1 MIKNNILNLFKKKL
15 KYTPTIDQ
23 ERLIEELT
31 NLIINFNRQDK
42 DREIFLLKGYAGTGK
57 TTIISSF
64 VKILDNLHLKSVLLA
79 PTGRA
84 AKVLSYYSSKNAYT
98 IHKKIYRQKSSQDGF
113 GKFVLNKNFHSYTFF
128 IVDEA
133 SMISNFSIE
142 ASMFGSGRLLDD
154 LIEYVYNDKN
164 CMLIIVGDT
173 AQLPPVGLDKS
184 PALKTEILENY
195 GLIVKE
201 LELTQIIRQSLN
213 SGILFNAT
221 KVRELI
227 KNNSY
232 NFSYPQIKLHNYNDI
247 VRISGEDLIEDISS
261 AYDKYGIEQTVVIS
275 RSNKRANK
283 YNQGIRNSILY
294 REEEIS
300 TGDYLMVVKNNYHW
314 LDENDKIDFI
324 ANGDIVEVTRIKN
337 YQEKYGFR
345 FADVTVRFIDYDFEI
360 DAKIMLSTLSIETAS
375 LSNEQNKQLYYSI
388 MDDYSDIK
396 SKKKKYELVK
406 NNPFLNAL
414 QVKFSYAIT
423 CHKSQGGQ
431 WKCVFVDQ
439 GYINDD
445 MLNVEYLRWLY
456 TAITRSTEKLYLVNF
471 KNDFFEQNEL

>member
-1 MIKNNILNLFKKKL
+1 MIKNNILNLFKKKF
-15 KYTPTIDQ
+15 KYNPTKDQ
-23 ERLIEELT
+23 ETLIEELT
-31 NLIINFNRQDK
+31 NLIINFNRQGK
-42 DREIFLLKGYAGTGK
+42 DNEIFLLKGYAGTGK

-64 VKILDNLHLKSVLLA
+64 VKVLDDLRLKTVLLA

-84 AKVLSYYSSKNAYT
+84 AKVLSFYSGKNAYT

-113 GKFVLNKNFHSYTFF
+113 GKFVLNQNLHSYTFF

-133 SMISNFSIE
+133 SMISNSSIE

-154 LIEYVYNDKN
+154 LIEYVYKGKN
-164 CMLIIVGDT
+164 CMLVIVGDT

-184 PALKTEILENY
+184 PALKTETLENY

-227 KNNSY
+227 KDNPY
-232 NFSYPQIKLHNYNDI
+232 KFSYPKIKLHDYSDI

-261 AYDKYGIEQTVVIS
+261 AYDKYGIEQTVVVS

-300 TGDYLMVVKNNYHW
+300 TGDYLMIVKNNYHW

-360 DAKIMLSTLSIETAS
+360 DTKIMLSTLSIETAS
-375 LSNEQNKQLYYSI
+375 LSNEQNRQLYYSI
-388 MDDYSDIK
+388 MNDYSDIN
-396 SKKKKYELVK
+396 SNKKKYDLVK
-406 NNPFLNAL
+406 NNPFFNAL

-471 KNDFFEQNEL
+471 KSEFFE

>member
-15 KYTPTIDQ
+15 NYTPTIDQ
-23 ERLIEELT
+23 KRLIEELT
-31 NLIINFNRQDK
+31 NLIINFNSHDK
-42 DREIFLLKGYAGTGK
+42 DKEIFLLKGYAGTGK

-113 GKFVLNKNFHSYTFF
+113 GKFVLNKNLHSYTFF

-133 SMISNFSIE
+133 SMISNSSIE

-154 LIEYVYNDKN
+154 LIEYVYKGRN

-184 PALKTEILENY
+184 PALKTEVLENY

-227 KNNSY
+227 KDNPY
-232 NFSYPQIKLHNYNDI
+232 NFSYPKIKLHEYSDI
-247 VRISGEDLIEDISS
+247 VRIGGEDLIEDISS
-261 AYDKYGIEQTVVIS
+261 AYDKYGIEQTVVVS
-275 RSNKRANK
+275 RSNKKANK

-300 TGDYLMVVKNNYHW
+300 TGDYLMIVKNNYHW

-324 ANGDIVEVTRIKN
+324 ANGDIVEVMRIKN

-345 FADVTVRFIDYDFEI
+345 FADVTIRFIDYDFEI
-360 DAKIMLSTLSIETAS
+360 DTKIMLSTLSIETAS

-396 SKKKKYELVK
+396 SNKKKYELVK
-406 NNPFLNAL
+406 NNSFFNAL

-445 MLNVEYLRWLY
+445 MLNAEYLRWLY

-471 KNDFFEQNEL
+471 KNDFFE